1 LDVAGERA
9 GETPAQWKTGLMSD
23 DVTRRSDRA
32 GGTRKRGYVR
42 PRLEA
47 LGPVHLVTQGSG
59 VMGADGALGMTRDP
73 RMVMFMFMNM
83 NMRMFM

>member
-1 LDVAGERA
+1 
-9 GETPAQWKTGLMSD
+9 MSD
-23 DVTRRSDRA
+23 DVTMTSDRRD
-32 GGTRKRGYVR
+32 GSRKRAYMQ

-73 RMVMFMFMNM
+73 RMVMAMFMTM
-83 NMRMFM
+83 TMRMFM